1 MSRKK
6 QRIDFYPLSF
16 ILSAYDGRAPVGVK
30 LRKENEDLKV
40 RVSGNTEGVRDAMLA
55 RLDALFE
62 YELEEDTFLPRELM
76 KLLAECSC
84 VLNREIAVYITRDGE
99 IVNVAIG
106 TDCDV
111 ELTDYR
117 LRRNE
122 NRLSCVRCVHTHP
135 DGDGHLSDVDLSA
148 LKIFRYDAMT
158 AVGVKDGE
166 PTFVQTAFLEE
177 NGQTL
182 VTETARWYRLP
193 EAEWLEQILRSD
205 EAVGR
210 ESVEQ
215 VKDGREKAVLMGIES
230 MESLEE
236 LRRLAETAGAEVVGC
251 FLQKRDRPD
260 SAMFIG
266 KGRAEELA
274 RECQALEADVCIF
287 DEELTG
293 IQIRNLEETLRVR
306 VVDRTTLI
314 LDIFAQRAVSAE
326 GKLQV
331 EMAQLQYRSAR
342 LIGQGLVLSRLA
354 GGIGT
359 RGPGE
364 SRLEISRRRIR
375 ERTTELRRRLDELEK
390 QRSLRRKNREK
401 RQMPVVALV
410 GYTNAGKSTLLNAL
424 TGAGVYAEDQ
434 LFATLDAVSR
444 RMTTPENTPYLL
456 TDTVGF
462 IRKLPHT
469 LVSAFRSTLEEAAL
483 ADVLIIVSDGS
494 SPEMGQQHDTV
505 EEVLRELGATEQK
518 RIEVINK
525 CDIADPAPSFPGA
538 VMISA
543 RTGEGLEEL
552 KAKIAEALQ
561 ESHQAFT
568 FLVPF
573 DRYGILAAL
582 RPLGR
587 VIGENHTA
595 EGTEITLVMAKED
608 ADRMI
613 RAHGGEEGRG
623 FRLI

>member
-1 MSRKK
+1 MK
-6 QRIDFYPLSF
+6 F
-16 ILSAYDGRAPVGVK
+16 
-30 LRKENEDLKV
+30 

-55 RLDALFE
+55 RLDGLFAC
-62 YELEEDTFLPRELM
+62 ELEEGDFLPRDLM

-84 VLNREIAVYITRDGE
+84 ALNREIAVYITRDGE

-158 AVGVKDGE
+158 AIGVKDGE
-166 PTFVQTAFLEE
+166 PTFVQTAFLEA
-177 NGQTL
+177 NGQVL

-193 EAEWLEQILRSD
+193 EAEWLDQILRSD
-205 EAVGR
+205 EQVGR
-210 ESVEQ
+210 ETVEK
-215 VKDGREKAVLMGIES
+215 VDDGREKAVLMGIES
-230 MESLEE
+230 TESLEE

-251 FLQKRDRPD
+251 FLQKRDKPD
-260 SAMFIG
+260 TAMFIG

-287 DEELTG
+287 DEELSG
-293 IQIRNLEETLRVR
+293 VQIRNLEETLRVK
-306 VVDRTTLI
+306 VIDRTTLI

-331 EMAQLQYRSAR
+331 ELAQLQYRSAR

-364 SRLEISRRRIR
+364 SKLEMSRRRIR
-375 ERTTELRRRLDELEK
+375 ERATELNRRLAELEK
-390 QRSLRRKNREK
+390 QRNLRRKNREK
-401 RQMPVVALV
+401 HQIPVVALV

-424 TGAGVYAEDQ
+424 TGADVFAEDQ

-444 RMTTPENTPYLL
+444 RMTTKENTPYLL

-462 IRKLPHT
+462 IRKLPHA

-483 ADVLIIVSDGS
+483 ADVLVIVSDGAS
-494 SPEMGQQHDTV
+494 REMAKQHDTV

-525 CDIADPAPSFPGA
+525 CDIADPAPAFPGA
-538 VMISA
+538 ILISA
-543 RTGEGLEEL
+543 RSGEGLDEL
-552 KAKIAEALQ
+552 KGKIAEALQ
-561 ESHQAFT
+561 ESHQPFT
-568 FLVPF
+568 FLIPF
-573 DRYGILAAL
+573 ARYGILAEL

-587 VIGENHTA
+587 VIAENHTE
-595 EGTEITLVMAKED
+595 EGTEITLVMARED
-608 ADRMI
+608 AERIIRLHGDALQLLDRSV
-613 RAHGGEEGRG
+613 
-623 FRLI
+623 